1 MKLQDVIATVGGTMQ
16 MVIVIFFIF
25 VMPFVDISYKSAF
38 TNEYMSERFFQE
50 ECLENLK
57 KLVELDDKNHNNVV
71 SKKMIM
77 DTNAVTSKAPDDS
90 DENQATNN

>member
-38 TNEYMSERFFQE
+38 TNEYMSERFF
-50 ECLENLK
+50 
-57 KLVELDDKNHNNVV
+57 
-71 SKKMIM
+71 
-77 DTNAVTSKAPDDS
+77 
-90 DENQATNN
+90 